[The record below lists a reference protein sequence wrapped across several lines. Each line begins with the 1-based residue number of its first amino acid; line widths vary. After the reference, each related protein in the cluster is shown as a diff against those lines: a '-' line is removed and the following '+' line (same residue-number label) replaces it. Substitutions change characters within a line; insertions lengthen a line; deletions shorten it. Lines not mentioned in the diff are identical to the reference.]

1 MKNTL
6 LFLYL
11 LFSTLVVFS
20 QNNSD
25 SIPSSKTSVSKDSL
39 AFVRPNLLRTLS
51 SSPKNIY
58 GIFKSPFHGKNW
70 IHFSEISAGTALLIL
85 QDQPITDWVKKSS
98 VKMGLVPDTK
108 YKNILQFGKTRI
120 IKIPQNLNSALYQ
133 LGEGGTSMVVAGGLF
148 IYGKINK
155 DWRAEQTAYDL
166 TETFVTMGITT
177 QIIKRISGRESP
189 FKATQ
194 PGGRWNPFP
203 SINQYQNNT
212 SSLDAF
218 PSGHLATMMA
228 TVTVLRKNYPEKKWL
243 TPVGYSL
250 IGLTG
255 WAMVNTEVH
264 WLSDYP
270 FALAIGYISGK
281 LTTLQHLKI
290 NNKSNKNSEFKYLIF

>member
-1 MKNTL
+1 MKNIF

-11 LFSTLVVFS
+11 LFSQLSIFS
-20 QNNSD
+20 QVNTD
-25 SIPSSKTSVSKDSL
+25 SLPVIKTSLSKEPLHFD
-39 AFVRPNLLRTLS
+39 RPNFLGTLS
-51 SSPKNIY
+51 RSPKNIY
-58 GIFKSPFHGKNW
+58 GIFKSPFTGNNW
-70 IHFSEISAGTALLIL
+70 IRFGEISIGTTLLIL
-85 QDQPITDWVKKSS
+85 KDQPVTDWVKKTSL
-98 VKMGLVPDTK
+98 KIGLTPDTK

-120 IKIPQNLNSALYQ
+120 IKVPQNLNSALYQ
-133 LGEGGTSMVVAGGLF
+133 LGEGGTSMLVAGGLF
-148 IYGKINK
+148 IYGKVNK
-155 DWRAEQTAYDL
+155 DWRAEQNEYDL

-177 QIIKRISGRESP
+177 QIIKRISGRQSP

-194 PGGRWNPFP
+194 PGGQWNPLP
-203 SINQYQNNT
+203 SFNRYQNNT

-243 TPVGYSL
+243 TPIGYSL

-270 FALAIGYISGK
+270 LALAIGYISGK
-281 LTTLQHLKI
+281 LTTLQHSKMNAKRNI
-290 NNKSNKNSEFKYLIF
+290 ITEVKVF